1 MKKKLILIS
10 LLGGILSVIIY
21 FFTQNNEI
29 IITTIGDG
37 LTSGMTSY
45 GIEGFSFNDYL
56 KEDYINKHE
65 LNYYIEY
72 ANANQTVKELIY
84 DIKEN
89 KKVKMLQKEIELKQA
104 ISKADILTIAIG
116 MDELANIKINRAI
129 KEEFL
134 HDMDE
139 LLSMIKMLN
148 QNKVIVVGLYTWGK
162 NDFLTIEKL
171 NASLRD
177 IALTNGF
184 EFIDINKIM
193 MDKNYY
199 LTTDSYYI
207 NYLGHKR
214 IYEEMKKVL

>member
-56 KEDYINKHE
+56 KEDYTNKHE

-177 IALTNGF
+177 ITLTNGF

-193 MDKNYY
+193 MEKNYY